1 MHPSYL
7 RQFHASQIFHAL
19 RAQPGI
25 SQKELSDLTGCDKS
39 TVSIVIKRFEEI
51 GLVERVTGLPD
62 GRRGRPS
69 EMIRISE
76 LSGLL
81 MGMTVDIYS
90 LYYAPV
96 GILLGFVTG
105 LVYRKFQPKKWQ
117 IFPAAL
123 VITLPSTIISSCITA
138 FLFGGITS
146 SGSTVLVQLLAKTP
160 LGMVG
165 SCFVVQFIT
174 DYIDR
179 VLCIAVAAVLITAL
193 RKSMKENFA

>member
-1 MHPSYL
+1 MKTEKISVQKICMIAFAICINFVGGQIALFLKLPIYL
-7 RQFHASQIFHAL
+7 DSIR
-19 RAQPGI
+19 
-25 SQKELSDLTGCDKS
+25 
-39 TVSIVIKRFEEI
+39 TVFVAA
-51 GLVERVTGLPD
+51 V
-62 GRRGRPS
+62 
-69 EMIRISE
+69 